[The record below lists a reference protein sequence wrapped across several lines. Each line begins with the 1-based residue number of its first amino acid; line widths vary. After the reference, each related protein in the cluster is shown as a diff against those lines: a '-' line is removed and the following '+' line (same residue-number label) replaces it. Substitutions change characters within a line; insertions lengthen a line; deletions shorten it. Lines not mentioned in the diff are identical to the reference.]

1 MNILVTELVK
11 LPQLRYMDISHNA
24 CGAPGM
30 KEVSALI
37 KGLSGSLKVLKMTNV
52 GVSPVNILLNSR
64 LAPKYLARR
73 LSKLQVTRTNPFG
86 SKS

>member
-1 MNILVTELVK
+1 
-11 LPQLRYMDISHNA
+11 
-24 CGAPGM
+24 M

-52 GVSPVNILLNSR
+52 GVSPVNILLKSR
-64 LAPKYLARR
+64 LAPKYLAKR